1 VVEKSHT
8 TWVSTRRLDYCAWHG
23 QPIRRPKFQHG
34 HRSLFGLR
42 QSNPTVQR
50 LGSLQEALPQP
61 RSSQSKRVQHTRCSL
76 QEVPV
81 RTMNSRVSFARRNGA
96 NAIAPDGGMPLAAPA
111 PPRPLTP
118 TMLEGRVG
126 KILRM
131 VASGSTFTI
140 CDLAL
145 EFNLSPSYL
154 QRLFKH
160 QTGVCMG
167 EWINEQ
173 RLQRAAHLLANS
185 YLSVK
190 EIAHNVGYEH
200 ASSFIRAF
208 ERRFTQA
215 PARYRKQTDYAKG

>member
-1 VVEKSHT
+1 M
-8 TWVSTRRLDYCAWHG
+8 
-23 QPIRRPKFQHG
+23 
-34 HRSLFGLR
+34 
-42 QSNPTVQR
+42 
-50 LGSLQEALPQP
+50 
-61 RSSQSKRVQHTRCSL
+61 
-76 QEVPV
+76 
-81 RTMNSRVSFARRNGA
+81 RTLNSRGSFARGNGA
-96 NAIAPDGGMPLAAPA
+96 SVATPGGGMPHAAA
-111 PPRPLTP
+111 AATRPLTP
-118 TMLEGRVG
+118 TMLEGRVQ

-131 VASGSTFTI
+131 VESGTTFTI
-140 CDLAL
+140 RDLAL

-215 PARYRKQTDYAKG
+215 PARYRKQSDYTKC

>member
-1 VVEKSHT
+1 M
-8 TWVSTRRLDYCAWHG
+8 RIL
-23 QPIRRPKFQHG
+23 
-34 HRSLFGLR
+34 
-42 QSNPTVQR
+42 
-50 LGSLQEALPQP
+50 
-61 RSSQSKRVQHTRCSL
+61 
-76 QEVPV
+76 
-81 RTMNSRVSFARRNGA
+81 NSRVNSAGRSFTSSDDA
-96 NAIAPDGGMPLAAPA
+96 NTITTDGGMPHAAAAPL
-111 PPRPLTP
+111 RSLTS

-131 VASGSTFTI
+131 VESGTTFTI
-140 CDLAL
+140 RDLAL

-167 EWINEQ
+167 EWISEQ
-173 RLQRAAHLLANS
+173 RLQRAAHLLTNS

-208 ERRFTQA
+208 ERRFAQA
-215 PARYRKQTDYAKG
+215 PARYRKQTGYAKC